1 MVRVTI
7 LKDHNNICRGFETN
21 GHAGYADK
29 GQDIVCAA
37 VSALTINTVNSLEQ
51 FTKEQFDLK
60 SDETKGMIAVRFT
73 HEPDEKAA
81 LLLSSYELGMQGIA
95 EHYGTKYLS
104 LEMKEVETC

>member
-7 LKDHNNICRGFETN
+7 LKDQKDICRGFETS

-51 FTKEQFDLK
+51 FTEETFSLD
-60 SDETKGMIAVRFT
+60 SDEKRGRIALRFS
-73 HEPDEKAA
+73 HQPNEAAA
-81 LLLSSYELGMQGIA
+81 LLLSSYLLGIQGIA
-95 EHYGTKYLS
+95 EQYGTQYLS

>member
-7 LKDHNNICRGFETN
+7 LKDQKDICRGFETS

-37 VSALTINTVNSLEQ
+37 VSVLTINTINSLEQ
-51 FTKEQFDLK
+51 FTEETFALDA
-60 SDETKGMIAVRFT
+60 DEENGRISVRFAQ
-73 HEPDEKAA
+73 EPGEAA
-81 LLLSSYELGMQGIA
+81 KLLLSSYTLGIQGIA
-95 EHYGTKYLS
+95 EHYGTQYLS